1 MKIQGIFLIFEG
13 REDVKDEK
21 GNIKNLK
28 YTIRLKSGHN
38 IFGLKK
44 ENISLDFL
52 NEEGILGISY
62 TDKLI
67 FIDYDEIHMIEEIH
81 EEVF

>member
-13 REDVKDEK
+13 REDAKDKK
-21 GNIKNLK
+21 GNIKNIK
-28 YTIRLKSGHN
+28 YVIRLKSGHQ
-38 IFGLKK
+38 ILGLKK

-52 NEEGILGISY
+52 HEEGVLGVSY
-62 TDKLI
+62 VDKLI
-67 FIDYDEIHMIEEIH
+67 FIDYDEICIIEEIH